1 MIQRYNSLSSPHDFR
16 LAATASHWVISAYMT
31 GLATPYSVTMSKLT
45 KPTGLNELHGLGAAC
60 TATCG
65 LWSWDVSLADTN
77 SKPRNASPTG
87 TAPGLNGGGT
97 VIAHPGGIGTVTSN
111 VVWE

>member
-1 MIQRYNSLSSPHDFR
+1 MNQRDKSLSSPHDFR
-16 LAATASHWVISAYMT
+16 LAAPASHWGISAYLT
-31 GLATPYSVTMSKLT
+31 GLPTPYSVTMSKLT

-65 LWSWDVSLADTN
+65 LWSGDVSLADTN

-87 TAPGLNGGGT
+87 TPPGCNGGGT
-97 VIAHPGGIGTVTSN
+97 VIAHPGGIGTAT
-111 VVWE
+111 